1 METRPAPLD
10 GMNQDDGL
18 DEFRVSAPREIQSIL
33 KQLLDGSVLLSLHGE
48 DGVVFTTAIW
58 TLDGARG
65 TLGFNADPADPA
77 MKALLGGDEVTVVGY
92 LDSVKIQ
99 FDVQGLRIVSGQRA
113 SVLSCAAPRLLYRFQ
128 RRDSFRVRPLSRTSP
143 TARFQHPD
151 MPGCEMALRLVDVS
165 IGGCGLFL
173 PVEEPSM
180 NRGVVIG
187 EVRIELD
194 DDTRVE
200 VDMRLKHS
208 TVVSEGARG
217 ARLGFEFV
225 RPGGD
230 TLRTLQRYI
239 DLTQKRG
246 KLMALN

>member
-10 GMNQDDGL
+10 GMNHDDGL

-33 KQLLDGSVLLSLHGE
+33 KQLLDGSVLLNLHGE
-48 DGVVFTTAIW
+48 DGVVFTTALW
-58 TLDGARG
+58 TLDGSRG
-65 TLGFNADPADPA
+65 TVGFNADPADPA
-77 MKALLGGDEVTVVGY
+77 MATMLEGDEVTVVGY

-113 SVLSCAAPRLLYRFQ
+113 SVLSCNAPRELYRFQ
-128 RRDSFRVRPLSRTSP
+128 RRDSFRVRPASRTPP
-143 TARFQHPD
+143 TACFIHPD
-151 MPGCEMALRLVDVS
+151 MPGAEMSLRLVDIS

-173 PVEEPSM
+173 PAEEPSIG
-180 NRGVVIG
+180 RGTVVPD
-187 EVRIELD
+187 VRIELD
-194 DDTRVE
+194 SDTRVE

-208 TVVSEGARG
+208 TLVSEGARG

-239 DLTQKRG
+239 ELTQKRG